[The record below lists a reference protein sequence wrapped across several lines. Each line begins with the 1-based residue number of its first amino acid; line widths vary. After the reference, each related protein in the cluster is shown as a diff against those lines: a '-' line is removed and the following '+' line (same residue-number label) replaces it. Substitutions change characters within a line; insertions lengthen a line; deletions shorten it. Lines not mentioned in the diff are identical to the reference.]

1 LTNFEDV
8 SPIVLDVEGNML
20 FLMILE
26 YAEKSPVLQDK
37 EKIYCLL
44 HSDICSEKK
53 TVSGSHTTI
62 IAKHVLLEVSG
73 IHMLFDKYSHV
84 GQNFPKHNHHIA
96 DPRSF

>member
-1 LTNFEDV
+1 
-8 SPIVLDVEGNML
+8 ML

-37 EKIYCLL
+37 EKYTVCFIAT
-44 HSDICSEKK
+44 SVAKK